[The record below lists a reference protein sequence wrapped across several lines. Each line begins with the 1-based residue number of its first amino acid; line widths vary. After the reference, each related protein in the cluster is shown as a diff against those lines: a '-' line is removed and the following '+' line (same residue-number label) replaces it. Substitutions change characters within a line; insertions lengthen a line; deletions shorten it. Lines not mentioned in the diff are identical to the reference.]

1 MTDLCARTY
10 TLQASAG
17 DFILGEVGR
26 IDNTGQTVQVGVV
39 SFVEKTGQKLQ
50 GFDAIFFDKYWSN
63 F

>member
-1 MTDLCARTY
+1 MTDLCGRTY

-26 IDNTGQTVQVGVV
+26 IDNTGQTVQVRVV

-50 GFDAIFFDKYWSN
+50 GSVFTVDKYWERC
-63 F
+63 